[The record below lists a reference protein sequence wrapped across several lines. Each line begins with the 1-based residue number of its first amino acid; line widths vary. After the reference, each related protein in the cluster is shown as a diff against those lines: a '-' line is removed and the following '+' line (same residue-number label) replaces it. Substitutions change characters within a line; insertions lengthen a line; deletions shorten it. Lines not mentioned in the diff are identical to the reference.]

1 MSGAGIAITRR
12 GLIAAAA
19 LVPMVASGQTPSDA
33 PRLPPGVP
41 GRLVRHA
48 DVRSAHVAPRHVDVW
63 LPPEA
68 EAGKPL
74 ALLVM
79 HDGQD
84 LFDPASAYA
93 GHTWGV
99 AEALSTLSAAGKVP
113 PTIVAGVWNT
123 GARWREYMPAQ
134 LLGLLPD
141 GVRASME
148 GEQGGASLSDGYE
161 RFLADELLPVLRGAH
176 PIAPGPAAIMGS
188 SMGGLASLEALA
200 EHPAAFARA
209 GCISTHWPFADPR
222 KADRAEPARAAVR
235 TYIARALGAPQ
246 GRRLWMDHG
255 DRMLD
260 QYYAPYQAN
269 ADAALDT
276 ARWRRGVDYESRAY
290 PGAEHS
296 EPSWRARLAD
306 PLLFLLGQ
314 RA

>member
-19 LVPMVASGQTPSDA
+19 LVPMVASGQTPADA

-222 KADRAEPARAAVR
+222 KADRTAARAGCGAHVYRTGARRAAGAAAVDGSWR
-235 TYIARALGAPQ
+235 PHARSILCAVSGECGCRAGYGTL
-246 GRRLWMDHG
+246 
-255 DRMLD
+255 
-260 QYYAPYQAN
+260 
-269 ADAALDT
+269 AA
-276 ARWRRGVDYESRAY
+276 RRGLRKPRLSGG
-290 PGAEHS
+290 GA
-296 EPSWRARLAD
+296 
-306 PLLFLLGQ
+306 
-314 RA
+314 